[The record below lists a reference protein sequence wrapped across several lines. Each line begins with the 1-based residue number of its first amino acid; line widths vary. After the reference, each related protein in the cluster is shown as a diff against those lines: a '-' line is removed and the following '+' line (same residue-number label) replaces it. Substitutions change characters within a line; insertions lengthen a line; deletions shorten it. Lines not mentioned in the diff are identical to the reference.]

1 MSGTLGHILADIRL
15 AHSVFALPFA
25 LLGLLVGTR
34 GAPPAP
40 LLGLQFLAAM
50 LCARSAAMGWNRLA
64 DRRFDASN
72 PRTAGRALPS
82 GRVSPRA
89 MAAFTLACA
98 AGFVGV
104 AATLGP
110 LCLAFSPLV
119 LAVLWAYSL
128 AKRFTS
134 LAHLVLGLALGLA
147 PPAAY
152 LAARGSIEAD
162 APIALWLGLAVLLW
176 VAGFDII
183 YAGQDV
189 EHDRREGLRSLP
201 ARLGLR
207 GALRVAAVLH
217 AGMLAALV
225 AAARAWG
232 LGPLSWAAIA
242 LVGALLAVEHGL
254 VRGGDLSRVN
264 AAFFTVNGVVALAFG
279 GLVAADLLWA

>member
-1 MSGTLGHILADIRL
+1 MTGTLGHILADIRL

-25 LLGLLVGTR
+25 LLGLLLGTR
-34 GAPPAP
+34 GAWPSPWLA
-40 LLGLQFLAAM
+40 LQFLAAM

-64 DRRFDASN
+64 DRRYDATN
-72 PRTAGRALPS
+72 PRTAMRALPS

-89 MAAFTLACA
+89 MAVFTLTCA
-98 AGFVGV
+98 AGFVAV

-119 LAVLWAYSL
+119 LGVLWAYSL
-128 AKRFTS
+128 AKRVTS

-152 LAARGSIEAD
+152 LAARGRIDDD
-162 APIALWLGLAVLLW
+162 ASIALWLGLAVLLW
-176 VAGFDII
+176 VAGFDVI
-183 YAGQDV
+183 YSAQDV

-207 GALRVAAVLH
+207 GALRVAALLH

-225 AAARAWG
+225 MAARGWG
-232 LGPLSWAAIA
+232 LGPLGWSAIV
-242 LVGALLAVEHGL
+242 LVGLLLAAEHGL
-254 VRGGDLSRVN
+254 VRGGDLSRVD
-264 AAFFTVNGVVALAFG
+264 AAFFTLNGCVALAFG
-279 GLVAADLLWA
+279 GLVAADRLWA